1 MNRRIFNFEVEGG
14 PALGFDTGLDSRSFA
29 QAKLALFMNE
39 PGLIVRPGGAP
50 LEIWK
55 ASGVIEREGEDA
67 GLSSVMVVWGP
78 PFEGKRLDLLIN
90 DSARQNEALAA
101 AVRWIEALSSLGE
114 RQVSLRPFAALVSSG
129 ASYPPGTVF
138 FAPDNLALRC
148 MQAEGP
154 DALIRGG
161 ERYVHPDLSGARAA
175 AFTAAAMLYR
185 VFAGAAPFPAQEELT
200 LRQDMREL
208 NFLPVRFAAPGLD
221 EKLAAF
227 MQKALSPA
235 AGTGGGA
242 NKGPQSGAALFRQLP
257 EILKPAGV
265 QEAAVFFFHP
275 LSDAERLRLTKEK
288 DRFLKKKNLAVK
300 TRRFVMRNAAL
311 IAGAAAAALI
321 TLLAARS
328 VVKSQAEGPGT
339 RGMDSAQVVQG
350 YYGAF
355 GGLDHQLMEACVTK
369 GAGKSDIEMVV
380 NLFVISKVRQ
390 AYETGAAPPLISAG
404 EWRDSGG
411 GPVDS
416 QVFGVT
422 DLEIERLSG
431 NETTDEIRY
440 RAAYTLW
447 LPQGRQEEES
457 PDAGGPGAAEASRLP
472 QGVQYT
478 DELTLVRN
486 RGNWRIS
493 AINRAP
499 R

>member
-1 MNRRIFNFEVEGG
+1 MNGRIYNCEVEGE
-14 PALGFDTGLDSRSFA
+14 PALGFDTGLDSRAFA

-50 LEIWK
+50 VETWK
-55 ASGVIEREGEDA
+55 ASGVLERGPT
-67 GLSSVMVVWGP
+67 MVVWGP
-78 PFEGKRLDLLIN
+78 PFQGSRLDLLVN

-101 AVRWIEALSSLGE
+101 AVLWIEARSSLGE

-129 ASYPPGTVF
+129 PSYPPGTVF
-138 FAPDNLALRC
+138 FAPENLALRC

-161 ERYVHPDLSGARAA
+161 ECYVHPDLSGTQAA
-175 AFTAAAMLYR
+175 AFTAAALLYR

-221 EKLAAF
+221 EKLAGF
-227 MQKALSPA
+227 IQKALSPA
-235 AGTGGGA
+235 AGTAGGA
-242 NKGPQSGAALFRQLP
+242 DGGPQSSAALLRQLLA
-257 EILKPAGV
+257 IVKPTGAV
-265 QEAAVFFFHP
+265 VSNAASFFHP
-275 LSDAERLRLTKEK
+275 LSPEERLRLTKEK
-288 DRFLKKKNLAVK
+288 DLFLKKKNLAIK
-300 TRRFVMRNAAL
+300 TRRFVIRNTAV
-311 IAGAAAAALI
+311 IAGAATALLI
-321 TLLAARS
+321 ALLVTRS
-328 VVKSQAEGPGT
+328 VIKSRAEGPTT

-350 YYGAF
+350 YYTAF
-355 GGLDHQLMEACVTK
+355 GRLDHQLMEACVSK

-390 AYETGAAPPLISAG
+390 AYETGAAPPLISAE
-404 EWRDSGG
+404 EWRDSGA

-416 QVFGVT
+416 QVFGIT
-422 DLEIERLSG
+422 DLKIERLSG

-457 PDAGGPGAAEASRLP
+457 PDAGDPETAETGRLP
-472 QGVQYT
+472 QGVHYT

-486 RGNWRIS
+486 RGNWRI
-493 AINRAP
+493 AEINRVP